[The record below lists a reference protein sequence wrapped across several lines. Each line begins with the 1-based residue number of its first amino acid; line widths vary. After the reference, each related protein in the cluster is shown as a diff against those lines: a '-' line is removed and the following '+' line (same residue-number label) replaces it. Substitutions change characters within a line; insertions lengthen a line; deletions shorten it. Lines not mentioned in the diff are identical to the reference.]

1 MPHVTGGQALTLC
14 PLFQLKLEDRSVVP
28 RDVVRHMR
36 STVSPHPTRWAWP
49 GAGRGGSGWAP
60 RVPSLGLDAF
70 PPAGQ
75 PVRHRD
81 RREHRL
87 RCQAHRHQ
95 LHRLPRQQQGPAAH
109 LGEPPAGLPPW
120 GSSGQAQHS
129 ASPCS
134 LVALLASQPSGLEVR
149 WRFMSLADK
158 AGFLSL
164 LRLFV
169 IIFETNFFPVVYLFM
184 RLRFQTC

>member
-1 MPHVTGGQALTLC
+1 MPHVTGGRALTLC

-109 LGEPPAGLPPW
+109 LGEPPASPSGALVAKPSTQPLLAAWWRFLPP
-120 GSSGQAQHS
+120 
-129 ASPCS
+129 
-134 LVALLASQPSGLEVR
+134 GLEVR
-149 WRFMSLADK
+149 WRFMSPADK

-169 IIFETNFFPVVYLFM
+169 IVFETDFFPVVYLFM
-184 RLRFQTC
+184 RL